1 MSVVNSSLESGKSS
15 TPRCPACGE
24 PIKEA
29 PPDGRCPLCQHQ
41 VAALPVTA
49 EDSTP
54 YAQAGGGGWFGM
66 CLWVYGAK
74 RQRLAYLALIRR
86 SRASTRFVRISLL
99 VFALAVALFAMPHLG
114 WRVVS
119 VDPSMESATMESFRG
134 TEPSGRGWFRV
145 ASMPADQPLRPGRL
159 TPVAAWW
166 NLPHAAIGVPAS
178 FVIALVGGWLILAM
192 VQAGTERSLTGPFRG
207 QGRFEAALRYGSAG
221 TLWFAAGGVISLLLV
236 LSNAGAVRGWSCTPP
251 RVGVYVVLAIV
262 MSAGLLGW
270 WFWLIRIAGTAP
282 PPTRTRIVVF
292 YSIWT
297 PLLTA
302 AVIAV
307 GAAGLWLGMRWLA
320 SVLQLQE

>member
-1 MSVVNSSLESGKSS
+1 
-15 TPRCPACGE
+15 
-24 PIKEA
+24 
-29 PPDGRCPLCQHQ
+29 
-41 VAALPVTA
+41 
-49 EDSTP
+49 
-54 YAQAGGGGWFGM
+54 M

-86 SRASTRFVRISLL
+86 SRASTRFVRIGLL
-99 VFALAVALFAMPHLG
+99 VFALAVALFAMPHVG
-114 WRVVS
+114 WRGVS
-119 VDPSMESATMESFRG
+119 VDPSMESMSG
-134 TEPSGRGWFRV
+134 TEPSGRGWLCV
-145 ASMPADQPLRPGRL
+145 ASMPADHPLRPGRL
-159 TPVAAWW
+159 TPVAVWW
-166 NLPHAAIGVPAS
+166 NLPQAAIGVPAS
-178 FVIALVGGWLILAM
+178 FVIALAGGWLILAILLT
-192 VQAGTERSLTGPFRG
+192 GTERSLTEPFRG

-221 TLWFAAGGVISLLLV
+221 TLWFLVGSVISLVLV
-236 LSNAGAVRGWSCTPP
+236 LSNAGAVRGWSFTPP

-320 SVLQLQE
+320 SVLQLQ

>member
-1 MSVVNSSLESGKSS
+1 
-15 TPRCPACGE
+15 
-24 PIKEA
+24 
-29 PPDGRCPLCQHQ
+29 
-41 VAALPVTA
+41 
-49 EDSTP
+49 
-54 YAQAGGGGWFGM
+54 M

-86 SRASTRFVRISLL
+86 SRASTRFLRISLL
-99 VFALAVALFAMPHLG
+99 VFALAVALFAIPHVG

-119 VDPSMESATMESFRG
+119 VDPSMQSTTMEDFG
-134 TEPSGRGWFRV
+134 GAEPSGRGWFRV
-145 ASMPADQPLRPGRL
+145 ASMPAGRPLRPGRL

-166 NLPHAAIGVPAS
+166 NLPQAAIGVAAS
-178 FVIALVGGWLILAM
+178 FVIALMGGWLILAI
-192 VQAGTERSLTGPFRG
+192 VLAGTERSLLGPFRG
-207 QGRFEAALRYGSAG
+207 QGRFEAALRYGSGG
-221 TLWFAAGGVISLLLV
+221 TLWLLVGGVISLLLV
-236 LSNAGAVRGWSCTPP
+236 LSNAGAVRGWSVAPP

-282 PPTRTRIVVF
+282 PTTRTRIVVF

-302 AVIAV
+302 AVVGA

-320 SVLQLQE
+320 SLLQLQ